1 MRRMATAFS
10 GAALFVGGLDISPTF
25 AAEKPQTSTGPS
37 IDPIAPNAGPPM
49 GTYLRSPQYLEAI
62 ASVVPVDV
70 VHEDGEK
77 PDYQFNSETDAGAGR
92 PGRRRGALI
101 WLGNAHEFRRAI
113 TTSPMEDFT
122 TSRRKFSKH
131 FS

>member
-1 MRRMATAFS
+1 MRRMATAFT
-10 GAALFVGGLDISPTF
+10 GAALFVGRLDISPTF

-49 GTYLRSPQYLEAI
+49 GTYLQSHQYLKVI
-62 ASVVPVDV
+62 ASAAPGDV
-70 VHEDGEK
+70 VGEDGEK
-77 PDYQFNSETDAGAGR
+77 PVNQFNSETDAGAGR
-92 PGRRRGALI
+92 PGERRAALI
-101 WLGNAHEFRRAI
+101 WLGNVHEFRRAI
-113 TTSPMEDFT
+113 TTSPMGDFT